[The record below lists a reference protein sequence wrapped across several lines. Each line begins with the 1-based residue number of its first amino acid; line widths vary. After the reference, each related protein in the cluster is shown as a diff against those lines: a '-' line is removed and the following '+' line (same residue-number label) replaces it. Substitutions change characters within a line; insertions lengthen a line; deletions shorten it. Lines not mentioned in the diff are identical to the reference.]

1 MRVIVLIVVIVA
13 IFSFVDKA
21 NSEPIKDKGLTW
33 ILK

>member
-1 MRVIVLIVVIVA
+1 MRVVVLVLVIVA
-13 IFSFVDKA
+13 IFSFVQKA

>member
-21 NSEPIKDKGLTW
+21 NSEPIEDKGLTW

>member
-1 MRVIVLIVVIVA
+1 MRVLVLVVVIVA
-13 IFSFVDKA
+13 VFSFIQKA

>member
-21 NSEPIKDKGLTW
+21 NGEPIKDKGLTW